1 MGARPRGG
9 LPGPDARHPG
19 RPLQARIHRR
29 AGSAGWCYRGQGRVA
44 LCVSD
49 CDTRPEAVSSASLL
63 GRYLQALAVD
73 ATGMSTVE
81 YGAWVKGDDGRR
93 RFLVTIPEERLREL
107 MKVLLEELGELELV
121 LDRLKKEAEALVR
134 RR

>member
-1 MGARPRGG
+1 
-9 LPGPDARHPG
+9 
-19 RPLQARIHRR
+19 
-29 AGSAGWCYRGQGRVA
+29 
-44 LCVSD
+44 
-49 CDTRPEAVSSASLL
+49 
-63 GRYLQALAVD
+63 
-73 ATGMSTVE
+73 MSTVE